1 MYDDDDEDDDNDRE
15 ALVTCRGD
23 QGEDQFPGE
32 SEEVHDVV
40 SARGHL
46 LLALLAFLAFFVV
59 IWIKQ
64 ESDRAAVE
72 CGNLSDQLTSFGIQG
87 FNLQLLG
94 IYSWMESIWNTAMFT
109 SAQNTI

>member
-15 ALVTCRGD
+15 DMVTCRGD

-59 IWIKQ
+59 IWIKI
-64 ESDRAAVE
+64 RVR
-72 CGNLSDQLTSFGIQG
+72 QG
-87 FNLQLLG
+87 CCRVWKLIRSTN
-94 IYSWMESIWNTAMFT
+94 FT
-109 SAQNTI
+109 WDSRF